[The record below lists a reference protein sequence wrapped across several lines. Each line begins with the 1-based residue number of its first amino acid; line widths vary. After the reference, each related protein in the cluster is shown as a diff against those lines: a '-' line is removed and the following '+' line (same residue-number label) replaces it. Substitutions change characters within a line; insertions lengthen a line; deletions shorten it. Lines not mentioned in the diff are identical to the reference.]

1 VLPSIW
7 DQAEMAWRVAESGV
21 GLRVSPWHASA
32 RRMQRAIGSIL
43 ENREFRRRAEEMRVA
58 LRRPGGAAKA
68 VELIDR
74 VVQPAAVR

>member
-1 VLPSIW
+1 
-7 DQAEMAWRVAESGV
+7 
-21 GLRVSPWHASA
+21 
-32 RRMQRAIGSIL
+32 MQRAICSIL
-43 ENREFRRRAEEMRVA
+43 ENPEFRRRAEEMRVA